1 MFPLAGFYTWAT
13 LALSLLKKW
22 TPYEFYFIKLDE
34 NEGSPPNF
42 AHVDMVLKMFRSS
55 HRRCSVR
62 KDVLRNFAKFTVKHL
77 CQSLTHQIIFFTSLF
92 IAAKKIYS

>member
-1 MFPLAGFYTWAT
+1 MFPLAGFYMRAT
-13 LALSLLKKW
+13 LAFSGLKKW

-34 NEGSPPNF
+34 NEGFPPNF

-62 KDVLRNFAKFTVKHL
+62 KDVLRNFAKFTVNT
-77 CQSLTHQIIFFTSLF
+77 C
-92 IAAKKIYS
+92 ARV